1 MGTSRRHT
9 CTTDPYGSDVDDD
22 PRPSGPTL
30 RGDLLQPAVPTRRVD
45 RDRECVR
52 LWTRTQA
59 MAWVLRRWDARGVPQ
74 PASWGHALAGDAER
88 DRDVDM
94 RDLLLEEVL
103 DQDE

>member
-1 MGTSRRHT
+1 
-9 CTTDPYGSDVDDD
+9 
-22 PRPSGPTL
+22 
-30 RGDLLQPAVPTRRVD
+30 
-45 RDRECVR
+45 
-52 LWTRTQA
+52 